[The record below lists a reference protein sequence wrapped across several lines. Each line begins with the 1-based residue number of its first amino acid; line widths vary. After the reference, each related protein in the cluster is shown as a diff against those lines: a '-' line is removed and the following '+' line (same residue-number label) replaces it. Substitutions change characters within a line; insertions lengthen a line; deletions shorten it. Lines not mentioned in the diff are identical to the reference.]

1 MEARVKELEARVE
14 KLERANLILIGHIE
28 NQMIFNNSTTIALTQ
43 HTKALETTTSILG
56 KLAGVS

>member
-14 KLERANLILIGHIE
+14 KLERTNVMLIEHIK
-28 NQMIFNNSTTIALTQ
+28 NQMIFNDSTIVTLNH
-43 HTKALETTTSILG
+43 HTTALETSASILS

>member
-1 MEARVKELEARVE
+1 MEARIKELETRVE
-14 KLERANLILIGHIE
+14 KLERTNAMLIEHIK